1 MIGWVFFRSDNI
13 FQAVDII
20 KGLFMTGDGTVTV
33 LSFLSMK
40 VLICLVAGIIFCGPV
55 QRLLGKG
62 FSKIADK
69 KVVVT
74 LDFACQMILLGL
86 SILMLVSGT
95 YNPFIY
101 YQF

>member
-1 MIGWVFFRSDNI
+1 M
-13 FQAVDII
+13 A
-20 KGLFMTGDGTVTV
+20 GDGTVTV

-40 VLICLVAGIIFCGPV
+40 VLICLIAGILFCGPV

-62 FSKIADK
+62 FAKIADK

-74 LDFACQMILLGL
+74 LDFACQMILLVL